1 MRKQRFLFLIIAL
14 GLTSM
19 VYSQEYKSYPV
30 DKAKTNEQGIYYTI
44 PQTQLVFKVKVEKT
58 TKTKGIYASSAYM
71 LGIDNANQK
80 QETVYK
86 IKDINILSKA
96 IANPNNQ
103 YFLTFSDK
111 TVVEKT
117 RIGGL
122 KSIIVSTEK
131 NKDKSNFNNPP
142 MDNREKRDMSN
153 SVSNN
158 TMENNT
164 NTAASLQTRPIFEKR
179 LIDEGLL
186 TKYPLMSADKVVA
199 EIKRLRD
206 KQIDILSGS
215 VEGTYIN
222 TTVDYMYKQLD
233 EIINGYIA
241 LFTGTEQT
249 EEEEYTFTLTPTK
262 PIIVEEDLLEPICKF
277 SEKNGITDLNAK
289 NDDVKLIARIH
300 SYNTTSTNAKIEN
313 NKNSNKD
320 LQDKI
325 ESRGVGVYYS
335 IPEEAEVSINVNN
348 SNTYSKMMPIIQYGT
363 ITYLLNNTSNV
374 MFDSQTGA
382 LLKLWK

>member
-1 MRKQRFLFLIIAL
+1 MKKQGFLFLIVAL
-14 GLTSM
+14 GFASVSLA
-19 VYSQEYKSYPV
+19 QEYKSYPIS
-30 DKAKTNEQGIYYTI
+30 KAKTTEQGLYYTV
-44 PQTQLVFKVKVEKT
+44 PQTQLVFKIKVDKIT
-58 TKTKGIYASSAYM
+58 RTKGIYASSAYM

-86 IKDINILSKA
+86 IKDINISSQA

-111 TVVEKT
+111 TIVEKT
-117 RIGGL
+117 PNGVL
-122 KSIIVSTEK
+122 KSIIVSNEK
-131 NKDKSNFNNPP
+131 NNDKSSSNNPS
-142 MDNREKRDMSN
+142 MDNKERRDMPKDYPN
-153 SVSNN
+153 QMRENNNN
-158 TMENNT
+158 T
-164 NTAASLQTRPIFEKR
+164 ASSLETRPIFEKR
-179 LIDEGLL
+179 LIDEGVL

-262 PIIVEEDLLEPICKF
+262 PIIAEEDLLEPICKF
-277 SEKNGITDLNAK
+277 SQTNGVTDLNAK

-300 SYNTTSTNAKIEN
+300 SFNTTSSNSKIEN
-313 NKNSNKD
+313 NKNNDKE
-320 LQDKI
+320 LQNKI
-325 ESRGVGVYYS
+325 ENRGVGVYYS
-335 IPEEAEVSINVNN
+335 IPEEAEVSINVNEN
-348 SNTYSKMMPIIQYGT
+348 KTYSKMMPIIQYGT

-374 MFDSQTGA
+374 MFDSKTGA
-382 LLKLWK
+382 LIKLWK